1 MGNQNSTRRMAY
13 MFRHARKIG
22 INRRRDKIQPS
33 RLYTRGVFE
42 LPDGSGAVRVN
53 GVVYASEELA
63 PFIGDITWVRVS
75 KKTETDPVHEG
86 VAFDEFQRPY
96 CFLKKVPALGVR

>member
-1 MGNQNSTRRMAY
+1 MSNQNSTRRIVY
-13 MFRHARKIG
+13 MVRQARKMG

-33 RLYTRGVFE
+33 RLYTRGVFA
-42 LPDGSGAVRVN
+42 LPDGSGAVRVS

-75 KKTETDPVHEG
+75 KKPDPGHEG
-86 VAFDEFQRPY
+86 VAFDEFQRPF
-96 CFLKKVPALGVR
+96 CFLKKVPALEE